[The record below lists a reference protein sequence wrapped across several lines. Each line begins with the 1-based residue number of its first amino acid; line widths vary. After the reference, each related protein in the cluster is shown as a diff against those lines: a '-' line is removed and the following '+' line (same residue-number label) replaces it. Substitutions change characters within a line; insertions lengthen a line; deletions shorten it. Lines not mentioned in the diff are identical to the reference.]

1 MFSSSV
7 TSLDTSSISSSV
19 TLTLAA
25 SPLIA
30 EALVAMLPLAEFIE
44 AFKEVIFTEVE
55 ISAASLTPATS
66 KRLLAFCDIE
76 LPLAVICV
84 CKLVS
89 EDEVE
94 PAVEDAQVEPV

>member
-1 MFSSSV
+1 MSSSV
-7 TSLDTSSISSSV
+7 A
-19 TLTLAA
+19 LTLDVN
-25 SPLIA
+25 PFIA
-30 EALVAMLPLAEFIE
+30 VELAEISVSALDIE
-44 AFKEVIFTEVE
+44 EFKEVIFTDVE

-84 CKLVS
+84 CKVVS

-94 PAVEDAQVEPV
+94 PAVEAAQVAPV